1 MERCKGIFFEIVRK
15 NPGYY
20 FFIPAFVVIFNYTNK
35 KDMPRKPETI
45 LLSEFITRCEDIYA
59 SGKSVNPKQLDV
71 MIHQLKEILATKG
84 DIEIPVDRL
93 IGVIKNHYKK

>member
-1 MERCKGIFFEIVRK
+1 M
-15 NPGYY
+15 
-20 FFIPAFVVIFNYTNK
+20 A
-35 KDMPRKPETI
+35 RKPETI
-45 LLSEFITRCEDIYA
+45 LLSEFITRCVDIYA
-59 SGKSVNPKQLDV
+59 SGKSVSPKQLDV